1 MYTMTILPIGRTAGV
16 LTVGG
21 NHNKMKKGILYMILL
36 ILIGGC
42 FSYSIKEGEAKI
54 LAEEFIEHPEIT
66 EMDDCTRAKK
76 YVNDIRISMDKDTTD
91 EKKRTYLEK
100 TRYYKTVL
108 SEQGIEE
115 QDFNY
120 FKNRLNETGLRHY
133 YKKDNYSVFITGG
146 AMGDIEGILVVQRN
160 DSIPNEGFRLNEHC
174 YIWIG
179 KKIEENVYWISGS

>member
-100 TRYYKTVL
+100 TREL
-108 SEQGIEE
+108 
-115 QDFNY
+115 
-120 FKNRLNETGLRHY
+120 
-133 YKKDNYSVFITGG
+133 
-146 AMGDIEGILVVQRN
+146 
-160 DSIPNEGFRLNEHC
+160 
-174 YIWIG
+174 
-179 KKIEENVYWISGS
+179 